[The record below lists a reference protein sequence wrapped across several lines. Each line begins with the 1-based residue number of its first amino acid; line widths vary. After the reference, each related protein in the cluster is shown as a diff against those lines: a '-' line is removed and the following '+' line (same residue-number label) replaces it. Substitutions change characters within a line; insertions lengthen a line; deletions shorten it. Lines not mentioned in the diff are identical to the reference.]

1 MEANSGV
8 KFHEAQVALAR
19 QWIGDQSDTG
29 GEPPIKEVFVKLP
42 QPTNEGIVET
52 KATATK
58 TDKVPVPASEEEARK
73 TIERFEHGADSVR
86 SDEEVADTVSQ
97 HMLADRTRLLD
108 EKWLG
113 TEQEERDAWVFS
125 FFPSDFHYHQ

>member
-8 KFHEAQVALAR
+8 KFREAQIALAR
-19 QWIGDQSDTG
+19 QWIGDQSDAG
-29 GEPPIKEVFVKLP
+29 GEPPITEVFVKLA
-42 QPTNEGIVET
+42 QPTAEGIVET
-52 KATATK
+52 KATETK
-58 TDKVPVPASEEEARK
+58 VEKVPVPESEEKARE

-97 HMLADRTRLLD
+97 HMLADRTGLLD

-113 TEQEERDAWVFS
+113 TEQEERDA
-125 FFPSDFHYHQ
+125 